1 MRIVTPVVP
10 SLATLIFPS
19 ASLCF
24 AVPGYSCL
32 FISGGFS
39 HTAIAPPL
47 LKRRMHEAFDR
58 LDVDG
63 TGVITRANLRTVL
76 GTDYDPEEVERMIK
90 DGDDDDDGEVTYDEF
105 RILMKDSTKKQ
116 IDDER
121 VEGLRSPRS

>member
-1 MRIVTPVVP
+1 
-10 SLATLIFPS
+10 
-19 ASLCF
+19 
-24 AVPGYSCL
+24 
-32 FISGGFS
+32 
-39 HTAIAPPL
+39 
-47 LKRRMHEAFDR
+47 MHEAFDR